1 MDFLSACVLVA
12 GIGMGL
18 GTIGPGIGGG
28 MVVSSALEGMA
39 RNPGAS
45 GKLLTTMFVGF
56 ALIESLAIYALVV
69 VLIILYA
76 NPYKEVAL
84 KAMEHM
90 AK

>member
-1 MDFLSACVLVA
+1 MDFFSACVIAA

-18 GTIGPGIGGG
+18 GAVGPGIGGG
-28 MVVSSALEGMA
+28 MVVGSALEGMS

-84 KAMEHM
+84 KALEHVV
-90 AK
+90 K

>member
-1 MDFLSACVLVA
+1 MDFFSACVLAA

-18 GTIGPGIGGG
+18 GAVGPGIGGG
-28 MVVSSALEGMA
+28 MVVGSALEGMS

-76 NPYKEVAL
+76 NPYKEFGL
-84 KAMEHM
+84 KVLEHVG
-90 AK
+90 K

>member
-1 MDFLSACVLVA
+1 MDFLSACVLAA

-18 GTIGPGIGGG
+18 GAVGPGIGGG
-28 MVVSSALEGMA
+28 MVVGSALEGMS

-76 NPYKEVAL
+76 NPYKETAL
-84 KAMEHM
+84 KVLEQV